1 MKTKS
6 SNLGW
11 IAFICCI
18 LANLVYCGF
27 VANQQGMLIE
37 PVCSDLGLPRSLL
50 STLQSLTPLVNT
62 VISLFF
68 MQVMN
73 KIGLKPMAI
82 LGGAGIVAFCVFYY
96 LAGQIT
102 SAATAFIALAQICL
116 GFNMA
121 WATATTANI
130 VIVNWFA
137 ERTGLLISMYATAG
151 AVGGLVAAPLIGKI
165 LATSGWMTAVMY
177 FGIASAIVLV
187 IVLLLFKAKPGE
199 GQKKIWEKEDA
210 GNEGE
215 AAELPGL
222 TFAQARKTRNFWG
235 SILVCVGLG
244 IFLYPPFIVLAAFC
258 ADSGVPE
265 IAGTAMS
272 VVFAAQILCTLP
284 LGSLVDKFGLKTV
297 VLPIFL
303 LYLAAMLAYAM
314 APGKGVIFFGAA
326 VFGMGM
332 ALCNALVPLLTTS
345 TFGLR
350 DFAAIQTKFYPA
362 MIIGMIIG
370 PPIFNAVFDLF
381 GSYNNVFLANAAA
394 MILMVVFLFIATKKL
409 DFSKY
414 ADSNV

>member
-11 IAFICCI
+11 IAFICCV

-27 VANQQGMLIE
+27 VANQQGMLID
-37 PVCSDLGLPRSLL
+37 PICTDLGMPRTLL
-50 STLQSLTPLVNT
+50 SSLQSLTPLANT
-62 VISLFF
+62 IISLFF
-68 MQVMN
+68 MKIMN
-73 KIGLKPMAI
+73 KIGLKPMAV
-82 LGGAGIVAFCVFYY
+82 LGGIGIVAFCALYY
-96 LAGQIT
+96 LAGQIP
-102 SAATAFIALAQICL
+102 SASTVLIALAQIAL

-137 ERTGLLISMYATAG
+137 DKTGLLISIYATAG
-151 AVGGLVAAPLIGKI
+151 AVGGLIAAPLIGKI
-165 LATSGWMTAVMY
+165 LASAGWQTAVMY
-177 FGIASAIVLV
+177 FGIASAAVLV
-187 IVLLLFKAKPGE
+187 VFLLLFKAMPGA
-199 GQKKIWEKEDA
+199 GQKKIWERETVGDD
-210 GNEGE
+210 G
-215 AAELPGL
+215 AAAALPGL
-222 TFAQARKTRNFWG
+222 TFAQARKTKNFWG
-235 SILVCVGLG
+235 AVLVCVGLG
-244 IFLYPPFIVLAAFC
+244 VFLYPPFIVLAAFC
-258 ADSGVPE
+258 ADCGVTE

-272 VVFAAQILCTLP
+272 VVFAAQIICTLP
-284 LGSLVDKFGLKTV
+284 LGSLVDKFGLKV
-297 VLPIFL
+297 VILPIFL
-303 LYLAAMLAYAM
+303 LYLAAMLAFAL
-314 APGKGVIFFGAA
+314 APSKGVIFFGAA

-381 GSYNNVFLANAAA
+381 GSYRNVFLANAAA
-394 MILMVVFLFIATKKL
+394 MVLMVIFLFIATKKL

-414 ADSNV
+414 ADETV